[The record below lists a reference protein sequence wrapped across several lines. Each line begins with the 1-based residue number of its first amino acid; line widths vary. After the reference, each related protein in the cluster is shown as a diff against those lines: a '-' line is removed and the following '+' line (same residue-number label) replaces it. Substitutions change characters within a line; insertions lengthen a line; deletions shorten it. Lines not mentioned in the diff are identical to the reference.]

1 MISHYLP
8 KVCRV
13 TPFAC
18 LNLSLWFWNV
28 LYSCI
33 HDTERVQK
41 SDRVRGV
48 SPNSYETLLI
58 KDSVTAL
65 SVSFWRKFGVCEEWS
80 NLLQWG
86 HHQRVSFS
94 PPGRNTRLWNQLS
107 QRPNREVFP
116 KEATVHRWIFFF
128 FLCHNPLP
136 NDSFDYHKLRHSVQ

>member
-13 TPFAC
+13 TPLAC

-33 HDTERVQK
+33 HDTQRVQK

-48 SPNSYETLLI
+48 SPNSYEALLI

-65 SVSFWRKFGVCEEWS
+65 SVSFWRKFGVCGEWS

-94 PPGRNTRLWNQLS
+94 PPGRTPGFETNFLSDQTVKFSLKKRLYIGGS
-107 QRPNREVFP
+107 
-116 KEATVHRWIFFF
+116 FFF